1 MLEKVVEELVT
12 KLRRGLFVIGA

>member
-1 MLEKVVEELVT
+1 MLENVVEELVT